1 MLKEIIAV
9 SQYDQ
14 TSKIQEDED
23 DDMYSNFENES
34 SQNPEF
40 EMDIKKS
47 QPMESTELGPQVFT
61 LDSAYNQIGGFGRF

>member
-1 MLKEIIAV
+1 
-9 SQYDQ
+9 
-14 TSKIQEDED
+14 
-23 DDMYSNFENES
+23 MYSNFENES